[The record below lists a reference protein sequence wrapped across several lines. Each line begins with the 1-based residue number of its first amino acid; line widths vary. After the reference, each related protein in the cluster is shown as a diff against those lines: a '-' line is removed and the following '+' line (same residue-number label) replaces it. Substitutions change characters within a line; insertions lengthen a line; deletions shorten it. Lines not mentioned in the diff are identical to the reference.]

1 VGLKV
6 NSVLAVTKM
15 DCFVFQDTD
24 YLDVAVKEANEVIS
38 ILEFHDL
45 KLEPAQNMVYNYNT
59 FQEQL

>member
-1 VGLKV
+1 
-6 NSVLAVTKM
+6 M

-38 ILEFHDL
+38 ILESHNL
-45 KLEPAQNMVYNYNT
+45 KLEPAHNMAYNYQT

>member
-1 VGLKV
+1 
-6 NSVLAVTKM
+6 M